1 MSLDTIDVRD
11 DERFDEA
18 RLAAYLSGKLPGAD
32 QPLSVRQFGGGA
44 ANLTYLLSYGGH
56 EYVLRRPPLGPLAPS
71 AHDMRREFKVLSV
84 LHRAYLLAPQAY
96 LHCADPAVLGADFIV
111 MERRHRRG
119 GRRALPGAY
128 AGMPH
133 APRPLSP

>member
-1 MSLDTIDVRD
+1 MPADTIAARTD
-11 DERFDEA
+11 DLFEEA
-18 RLAAYLSGKLPGAD
+18 RLAAYLSDKLPGAD

-56 EYVLRRPPLGPLAPS
+56 EYVLRRPPLGPLARS

-96 LHCADPAVLGADFIV
+96 LHCADPAGL
-111 MERRHRRG
+111 
-119 GRRALPGAY
+119 
-128 AGMPH
+128 
-133 APRPLSP
+133 